1 MCNYCSLR
9 QDCTFKSQEGI
20 CSAFIT
26 RIQFISS
33 SHFFTWRDR
42 SFLDLNFTIKTLPLL
57 IKYQNAI
64 MRRTEPKD
72 LLSHLWPVFKSLCVC
87 VCVWFLFLFCF
98 VFCVE
103 RLHYIV
109 VGDACISCGK
119 PNSLLFCRSPPYL
132 CLEQHVT
139 LPYQKG
145 IKVSS
150 TFPFLIFRLKAVHRM
165 YTPLL
170 E

>member
-1 MCNYCSLR
+1 MKLR

-87 VCVWFLFLFCF
+87 VCVVFAFVLFLCRTFA
-98 VFCVE
+98 
-103 RLHYIV
+103 LHCC
-109 VGDACISCGK
+109 GDACILCGK

-170 E
+170 A

>member
-33 SHFFTWRDR
+33 SHFFTSQFFR
-42 SFLDLNFTIKTLPLL
+42 SEFYHQDFTLTNKIPKCN
-57 IKYQNAI
+57 NAAHWTKRSVESL
-64 MRRTEPKD
+64 MA
-72 LLSHLWPVFKSLCVC
+72 SFQVFVC
-87 VCVWFLFLFCF
+87 VFGFCFCF
-98 VFCVE
+98 VLFLCWTFA
-103 RLHYIV
+103 LHCC
-109 VGDACISCGK
+109 GDACISCGK

-132 CLEQHVT
+132 CLEQHAT

-170 E
+170 A